1 MSEELNKD
9 NIENGV
15 EEASDEQPQAAEAAG
30 IPEGSCE
37 QLLDQKNEELKQ
49 LQDRML
55 RLAAEAENARKRLER
70 EKADGIAYANE
81 SILRSLLSVGDS
93 LELAIQHS
101 DGDVDPQAVLEG
113 IRMTRKVFLD
123 VLARYG
129 CVPFDSQGKTF
140 DPNFHEAMLQ
150 QESEEYPENT
160 IVQEYQKG
168 YMLNDRLL
176 RPAMVVVSKGLKS
189 G

>member
-9 NIENGV
+9 NMENQVG
-15 EEASDEQPQAAEAAG
+15 EASEAQPEMGQSDET
-30 IPEGSCE
+30 PEGNCE
-37 QLLDQKNEELKQ
+37 QLLQRKNEELRQ
-49 LQDRML
+49 LQDRLL
-55 RLAAEAENARKRLER
+55 RLAAESENARKRLER
-70 EKADGIAYANE
+70 EKAEGIAFANE
-81 SILRSLLSVGDS
+81 SILRSLLAVGDS
-93 LELAIQHS
+93 LDLAIQHS
-101 DGDVDPQAVLEG
+101 EGDVDPQALLEG

-129 CVPFDSQGKTF
+129 CVPFDSQGKEF

-150 QESEEYPENT
+150 QESEEFPENT
-160 IVQEYQKG
+160 IAHEYQKG

>member
-1 MSEELNKD
+1 MSEELNK
-9 NIENGV
+9 ENVENQV
-15 EEASDEQPQAAEAAG
+15 EEVSEEQPQVAKPAETA
-30 IPEGSCE
+30 EESCE
-37 QLLDQKNEELKQ
+37 QLLERKNVEIKE

-55 RLAAEAENARKRLER
+55 RLAAESDNARKRLER
-70 EKADGIAYANE
+70 EKADGIAFANE
-81 SILRSLLSVGDS
+81 SILRSLLAVGDS
-93 LELAIQHS
+93 LDLAIQHS
-101 DGDVDPQAVLEG
+101 EGDVDPQALLEG

-129 CVPFDSQGKTF
+129 CVPFDSQGKVF

-160 IVQEYQKG
+160 IVQDYQKG

>member
-1 MSEELNKD
+1 MSDELNKE
-9 NIENGV
+9 NIEIQV
-15 EEASDEQPQAAEAAG
+15 EEAPEEQASAMDANEA
-30 IPEGSCE
+30 PEETCE
-37 QLLDQKNEELKQ
+37 QLLEKKNEEIRQ

-70 EKADGIAYANE
+70 EKAEGIAFANE
-81 SILRSLLSVGDS
+81 NILRSILAVGDN
-93 LELAIQHS
+93 LELAIQHGE
-101 DGDVDPQAVLEG
+101 GDVDPQTLLEG
-113 IRMTRKVFLD
+113 IRMTRKIFLD

-129 CVPFDSQGKTF
+129 CVPFDSQGNVF

-160 IVQEYQKG
+160 VAQEYQKG

-176 RPAMVVVSKGLKS
+176 RPAMVVVSKGMKS